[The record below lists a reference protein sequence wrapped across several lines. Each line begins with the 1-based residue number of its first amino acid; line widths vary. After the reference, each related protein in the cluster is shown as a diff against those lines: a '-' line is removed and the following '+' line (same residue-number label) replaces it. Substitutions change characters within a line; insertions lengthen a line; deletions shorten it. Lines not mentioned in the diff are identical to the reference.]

1 MNWIQRNFKT
11 LIYVAFLV
19 PILTVAFVSISHVA
33 KWYGLSNPISWAI
46 YLSVGIE
53 IAALSALAAISAQM
67 GKKVYFPFAIVTL
80 IQFIG
85 NIFFAYQYIDIDSQ
99 SFKDWIDL
107 VDPLVSF
114 MGVESGDIV
123 GHKRFLALFAGGMLP
138 IISLSFLHML
148 VKFDEDGKKKQF
160 DDLVISEN
168 KLEDSV
174 KKIDIDEISIAA
186 GKEEAKYVQEK
197 YTPTEEELQSIEKIL
212 REINESKF
220 KILEEPVVEEV
231 QVEEPII
238 EEPVVEEVQV
248 EETVESTPIPVEK
261 TINRLTYSSRNASNV
276 SVQRI

>member
-1 MNWIQRNFKT
+1 M
-11 LIYVAFLV
+11 
-19 PILTVAFVSISHVA
+19 
-33 KWYGLSNPISWAI
+33 
-46 YLSVGIE
+46 
-53 IAALSALAAISAQM
+53 
-67 GKKVYFPFAIVTL
+67 
-80 IQFIG
+80 
-85 NIFFAYQYIDIDSQ
+85 
-99 SFKDWIDL
+99 
-107 VDPLVSF
+107 
-114 MGVESGDIV
+114 
-123 GHKRFLALFAGGMLP
+123 
-138 IISLSFLHML
+138 
-148 VKFDEDGKKKQF
+148 
-160 DDLVISEN
+160 VISEN

-231 QVEEPII
+231 QVEEPILEEPVVEEVQVEEPII

-248 EETVESTPIPVEK
+248 EETVESTPTPVEK